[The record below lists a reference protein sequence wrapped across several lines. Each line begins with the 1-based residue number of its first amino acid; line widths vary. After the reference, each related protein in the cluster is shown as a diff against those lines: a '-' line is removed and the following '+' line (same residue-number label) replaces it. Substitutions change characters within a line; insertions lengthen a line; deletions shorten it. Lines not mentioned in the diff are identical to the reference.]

1 MVSLEKWIFNLGHPK
16 TLSRGKSFPVL
27 MRHLR
32 LLPHSHGEL
41 TNTLGVGLLE
51 SKGRITK
58 EPSVHLLM
66 LSRCPHLFSAAMVK
80 CLILGNLQRKE
91 VYLG

>member
-1 MVSLEKWIFNLGHPK
+1 M
-16 TLSRGKSFPVL
+16 SRGKSFPLL
-27 MRHLR
+27 MWHLR
-32 LLPHSHGEL
+32 LLPHSHREL
-41 TNTLGVGLLE
+41 TSTLGVGLLE

-58 EPSVHLLM
+58 EPNVRLLM
-66 LSRCPHLFSAAMVK
+66 LSRCLHLFSAAIVK